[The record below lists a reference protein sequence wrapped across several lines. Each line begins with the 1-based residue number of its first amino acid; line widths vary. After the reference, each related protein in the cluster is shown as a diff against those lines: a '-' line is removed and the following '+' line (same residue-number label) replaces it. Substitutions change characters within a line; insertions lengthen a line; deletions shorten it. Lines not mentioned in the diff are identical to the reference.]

1 MESAFKILFV
11 LAVLVFCITT
21 IGIFLVIVKVI
32 LMFQPQVH
40 LMGLI
45 IS

>member
-21 IGIFLVIVKVI
+21 IGIFLVICKVI
-32 LMFQPQVH
+32 LMFQPQIH

-45 IS
+45 IN